1 MITAS
6 LEPRNKRR
14 TPENITMRLRSLIA
28 RLFSIAGLFAGVLIG
43 YVFGLR
49 PVLLRWGATPEET
62 ARAMPGDGLVANPTF
77 CATRAVTIRG
87 RPEDI
92 WPWIAQMGYDRAG
105 FYGYDLI
112 ENLGSIRGI
121 RSAEQI
127 VPELQHPAVGDR
139 VYMSRIAYLSFDA
152 VVPNRYLI
160 WRGSDRPADSA
171 FTWAIYPMD
180 ANHARLVSRIRIR
193 YHWRDRRI
201 LLDLFTEFAD
211 PVAVPKILEGIKAS
225 TEGQEPA
232 PLQTQAVQIAVWVLA
247 VLESFV
253 AVVFVFRWDAWW
265 KAWALAVVSIGV
277 LLFALYARQAVWMA
291 AGLVLVLGAALWIAP
306 RDVGHRPAKAAS
318 AATELN

>member
-1 MITAS
+1 
-6 LEPRNKRR
+6 
-14 TPENITMRLRSLIA
+14 MRLRSLLT
-28 RLFSIAGLFAGVLIG
+28 RLFSIAGLFAAVLIG

-49 PVLLRWGATPEET
+49 PLLLRWGATPEEL
-62 ARAMPGDGLVANPTF
+62 ARPMPGDDLVVNPTF

-92 WPWIAQMGYDRAG
+92 WPWIAQMGYGRAG

-112 ENLGSIRGI
+112 ENLGSERGI
-121 RSAEQI
+121 RSADKI
-127 VPELQHPAVGDR
+127 LPELQHPAAGDR
-139 VYMSRIAYLSFDA
+139 VYMSRIAYLRFGS

-160 WRGSDRPADSA
+160 WRGTDRPTDSA
-171 FTWAIYPMD
+171 FTWAIYPID

-211 PVAVPKILEGIKAS
+211 PVAVPKILEGIKAR
-225 TEGQEPA
+225 TEGQESA
-232 PLQTQAVQIAVWVLA
+232 PLQTQAVQIAVWILA
-247 VLESFV
+247 VLESFF

-277 LLFALYARQAVWMA
+277 LMFALYVRQAVWMG

-306 RDVGHRPAKAAS
+306 GKLAHDRRR
-318 AATELN
+318 

>member
-1 MITAS
+1 V
-6 LEPRNKRR
+6 
-14 TPENITMRLRSLIA
+14 RLRSFLA
-28 RLFSIAGLFAGVLIG
+28 RLFSIAGLFVGVLIG
-43 YVFGLR
+43 YIFGLR
-49 PVLLRWGATPEET
+49 PLLLRWGATPEEM
-62 ARAMPGDGLVANPTF
+62 ARAMPGDSLVANPTF

-92 WPWIAQMGYDRAG
+92 WPWIAQMGYGRAG

-112 ENLGSIRGI
+112 ENLGSERGI
-121 RSAEQI
+121 RSAQQI
-127 VPELQHPAVGDR
+127 LPELQHPAVGDR

-152 VVPNRYLI
+152 VAPNRYLI
-160 WRGSDRPADSA
+160 WKGDDSPPDSA
-171 FTWAIYPMD
+171 FTWAIYPLD
-180 ANHARLVSRIRIR
+180 ATHARLVSRIRIR

-211 PVAVPKILEGIKAS
+211 PVAVPKILEGIKAR

-232 PLQTQAVQIAVWVLA
+232 PLRTQAVQIAVWVLA

-265 KAWALAVVSIGV
+265 KACALAVVSIGV
-277 LLFALYARQAVWMA
+277 LLFALYGRQAVWTA

-306 RDVGHRPAKAAS
+306 R
-318 AATELN
+318 ELRHDRRMQTPQV